1 MDIQNMQAFVS
12 VAELRSLTEAA
23 QKLNHLQ
30 SNMTA
35 KIKKL
40 EAYYGTAL
48 FNRKPRGM
56 ELTPAGEILYTQ
68 YKQILLLWQDTEM
81 KMRPQEEK
89 LRVGTMQSIV
99 AGETTRALTKVYEMY
114 PQASVTLKTGI
125 TTEMEQFIL
134 DGELDIAF
142 VTGYPTNPYI
152 HYQKICREELV
163 LVGKGIHEGSDLQ
176 QVLQG
181 ASIIIL
187 SDSCLYL
194 THLEKMYQGMQ
205 LTHGEVVEVGI
216 FDTMVEF
223 ALMGMGIT
231 LMSKKLAR
239 QFKVTSYLPVPSIF
253 GYMDTYLI
261 SRPNH
266 KMTAIEHKFIEINNT
281 I

>member
-1 MDIQNMQAFVS
+1 MDIENMQAFVS

-40 EAYYGTAL
+40 EAHYGTAL
-48 FNRKPRGM
+48 FYRKPRGM
-56 ELTPAGEILYTQ
+56 ELTPAGETLYAQ
-68 YKQILLLWQDTEM
+68 FKQMLLLWQDTEM

-89 LRVGTMQSIV
+89 LRIGTMQSIV
-99 AGETTRALTKVYEMY
+99 AGETTRALTKVYELY
-114 PQASVTLKTGI
+114 PQASVTLKTGT
-125 TTEMEQFIL
+125 TTEMERLIL

-142 VTGYPTNPYI
+142 VTGYPANPYI

-163 LVGKGIHEGSDLQ
+163 LVGKGIHEGSDLK

-187 SDSCLYL
+187 SDGCLYL
-194 THLEKMYQGMQ
+194 TYLEKMYQDMQ
-205 LTHGEVVEVGI
+205 LTHGEVVEVGV
-216 FDTMVEF
+216 FDTMVQF
-223 ALMGMGIT
+223 SLMGMGIT

-239 QFKVTSYLPVPSIF
+239 QFKVTSYLPAPPTF

-261 SRPNH
+261 TRPNH
-266 KMTAIEHKFIEINNT
+266 EMTAIEHKFIEIKNT